1 MDGSFR
7 TVPIGYMRSG
17 VTDRGDAPRQ
27 GGDAGSEVVLEVLPD
42 YAPAVEGIEEWGSI
56 LVICWMHLASRD
68 VLQVHPKGDPSHHLT
83 GVFGTRSPARPNPL
97 AVYTVE
103 LVRVEGLKIQVRGI
117 DAVDGTPVVDIKPH
131 VHRLDD

>member
-1 MDGSFR
+1 MNGSFR
-7 TVPIGYMRSG
+7 TVPIGYVRSW

-42 YAPAVEGIEEWGSI
+42 YAPAVEGIEEWDGI